1 MTETKSHHY
10 YVVDERL
17 KDTFDNEDSEVLE
30 KIIFTN
36 RRENIWYGCNP
47 LPSTVHQIS
56 ITKAETKYKLAT
68 MNQDQNLRVQT
79 YECFCTVC
87 MSIDEGYCNSQQF
100 VQPSTYFAKRVQPA
114 AVAKEYNPYKF
125 LGQGVA
131 QDPTKCA
138 VVAIETKPNTIRYA
152 EMEMAPYLS
161 SHQGRDNI
169 ECPLEVGQKYT
180 IPAKTEYVKLRWLE
194 ESHDDTDEVSSNSEI
209 TSDNENSSSLSSSS
223 SSSLSSSSSSSSSLS
238 SSSLSSFS
246 SSTSSCNP
254 PPLKKYKI
262 LPLVGSNAE
271 ERKQNQ
277 LFPANRI
284 LVPTWYCDRK
294 EIVNAQERLDY
305 LGMTRIHDTEGP
317 GSSAGGGKGGG
328 GYYYEQ
334 DTRKMATE
342 DLRTVKALTIKD
354 PEENNDDCDDME

>member
-17 KDTFDNEDSEVLE
+17 RENYSKEKSEVLE

-47 LPSTVHQIS
+47 LPNTVHQIS
-56 ITKAETKYKLAT
+56 ITKAETKYFLST
-68 MNQDQNLRVQT
+68 MDQDQDLRVQT
-79 YECFCTVC
+79 FECFCTVC
-87 MSIDEGYCNSQQF
+87 QTIDEGDCKSHEFTQIQSTSYC
-100 VQPSTYFAKRVQPA
+100 AKRVQPA

-131 QDPTKCA
+131 QDSTKCA
-138 VVAIETKPNTIRYA
+138 VVAIETKPDTIRYA
-152 EMEMAPYLS
+152 VMDMAPYLS
-161 SHQGRDNI
+161 SYQGRDNI

-194 ESHDDTDEVSSNSEI
+194 ESLDDTDKVSEI
-209 TSDNENSSSLSSSS
+209 TSESESSSS
-223 SSSLSSSSSSSSSLS
+223 SSSLSSSSS
-238 SSSLSSFS
+238 
-246 SSTSSCNP
+246 SSCNP

-284 LVPTWYCDRK
+284 LVPTWYCNRK
-294 EIVNAQERLDY
+294 DMTNAQERLDY
-305 LGMTRIHDTEGP
+305 LGMTRKYDFEGP
-317 GSSAGGGKGGG
+317 GSSAGGGEGEV

-334 DTRKMATE
+334 DPSRMATE
-342 DLRTVKALTIKD
+342 DLRTVKALTAKD
-354 PEENNDDCDDME
+354 PDENNYDDDEME